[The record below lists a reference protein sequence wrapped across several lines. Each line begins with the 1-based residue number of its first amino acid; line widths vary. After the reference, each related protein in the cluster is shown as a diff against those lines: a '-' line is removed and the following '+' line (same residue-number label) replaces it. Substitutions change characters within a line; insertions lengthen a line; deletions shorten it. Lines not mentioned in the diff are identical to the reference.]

1 MVTELQLLWLQILS
15 LSLVLMVINSLI
27 SMQSCNQFI
36 TYIYTH
42 VYTVHIYMNQ
52 NNLYTLQNNPCY
64 LINAIQYHTV
74 LKQVLQQQELSL
86 SY

>member
-64 LINAIQYHTV
+64 LINAIQYYT
-74 LKQVLQQQELSL
+74 LC
-86 SY
+86 

>member
-36 TYIYTH
+36 TYIYTCI
-42 VYTVHIYMNQ
+42 YSTHIYESEQ
-52 NNLYTLQNNPCY
+52 SIYIT
-64 LINAIQYHTV
+64 
-74 LKQVLQQQELSL
+74 K
-86 SY
+86 

>member
-27 SMQSCNQFI
+27 SMQSCHQFI

-42 VYTVHIYMNQ
+42 VYTESEQSIYI
-52 NNLYTLQNNPCY
+52 T
-64 LINAIQYHTV
+64 
-74 LKQVLQQQELSL
+74 K
-86 SY
+86 